1 MLGIYLLGS
10 WFVYEVV
17 QGLTQGLGLPEWFPA
32 LAVVLLLIGLPIVV
46 ATAFVQQGAPGR
58 APPPVSITAM
68 DELYPVAGPTVSSRI
83 FTWNKAI
90 MGGVGAFAL
99 LGFVG
104 TGWVMFGG
112 RPAGPAGS
120 ATGSIEQSVAVLPF
134 VNMSGNPENEY
145 FSDGITEAL
154 LNALAQVPGLRVPA
168 RTSSFAFKG
177 QNIPIAEIAETLA
190 VANILEGSVRRQ
202 GERVLIT
209 AQLVDAETDTHLW
222 SDEFE
227 RELDDVFAIQREIA
241 TAIADQL
248 EVALVGG
255 QRETLVVVATE
266 NPEAYDLYLRG
277 REYWDRPNWERPNFE
292 AAIDLFGRAV
302 ALDPD
307 FALARAALSVA
318 HSAMTWGGY
327 GGYDQSPERL
337 AAATEEAEQ
346 ALRLQPDLPEAH
358 LAMRY
363 VHYWG
368 NYDLSRGLEEFET
381 AQQLL
386 PNHVE
391 IMEARGFVHRR
402 LGDWPEVYA
411 IFKEATALDPYDADL
426 FQNIGGLTFLNTG
439 RHEDAVRALTRAVE
453 LAPDQLLWQVQLGR
467 AYLFGEGQLDSLRAT
482 VARLPTDEST
492 EGVRRQLALFDR
504 DSEQMLQLLQDSD
517 VPNPLYAA
525 WAHRFRGD
533 EVAARVAFDSARVR
547 FERLTQEQPDDR

>member
-1 MLGIYLLGS
+1 MSDPSDNPLKRFIGEIHRRSLWQVLGIYLLGS

-68 DELYPVAGPTVSSRI
+68 DELYPVAEPTVSSRI
-83 FTWNKAI
+83 FTWKKAI

-112 RPAGPAGS
+112 QPAGPAGS

-266 NPEAYDLYLRG
+266 NPEAY
-277 REYWDRPNWERPNFE
+277 P
-292 AAIDLFGRAV
+292 
-302 ALDPD
+302 
-307 FALARAALSVA
+307 S
-318 HSAMTWGGY
+318 
-327 GGYDQSPERL
+327 
-337 AAATEEAEQ
+337 
-346 ALRLQPDLPEAH
+346 
-358 LAMRY
+358 
-363 VHYWG
+363 
-368 NYDLSRGLEEFET
+368 
-381 AQQLL
+381 
-386 PNHVE
+386 
-391 IMEARGFVHRR
+391 
-402 LGDWPEVYA
+402 
-411 IFKEATALDPYDADL
+411 
-426 FQNIGGLTFLNTG
+426 
-439 RHEDAVRALTRAVE
+439 
-453 LAPDQLLWQVQLGR
+453 
-467 AYLFGEGQLDSLRAT
+467 
-482 VARLPTDEST
+482 LPT
-492 EGVRRQLALFDR
+492 
-504 DSEQMLQLLQDSD
+504 
-517 VPNPLYAA
+517 
-525 WAHRFRGD
+525 
-533 EVAARVAFDSARVR
+533 
-547 FERLTQEQPDDR
+547 